1 MVNGV
6 PTCRNDFVDEKDLE
20 KAFVLAFKEFI
31 TDNSR
36 IEAWK
41 TEDRGPLKRLRARQL
56 LELSEQEPL
65 TGMVDELTQLL
76 LWEVRVSGKRE
87 YGFTFMDGS
96 KVKATDKWGI

>member
-36 IEAWK
+36 IEA
-41 TEDRGPLKRLRARQL
+41 
-56 LELSEQEPL
+56 
-65 TGMVDELTQLL
+65 
-76 LWEVRVSGKRE
+76 
-87 YGFTFMDGS
+87 
-96 KVKATDKWGI
+96 